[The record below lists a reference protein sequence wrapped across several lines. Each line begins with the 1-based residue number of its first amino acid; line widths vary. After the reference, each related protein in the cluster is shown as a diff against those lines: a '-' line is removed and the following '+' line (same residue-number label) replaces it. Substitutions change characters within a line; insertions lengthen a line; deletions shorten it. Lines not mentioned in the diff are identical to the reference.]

1 MGLRWSEIRK
11 LKELGV
17 LVVNLATLEER
28 IYSSNLTPEQAV
40 IAAYAQ
46 SQGDFNTW
54 EYESKYGDKV
64 IRGNKTVSCGDW
76 CALL

>member
-1 MGLRWSEIRK
+1 MREIDRSIATM

-40 IAAYAQ
+40 IAAHA
-46 SQGDFNTW
+46 
-54 EYESKYGDKV
+54 
-64 IRGNKTVSCGDW
+64 
-76 CALL
+76 